1 MSLLLG
7 AMLSAACAG
16 NSANAKPDAAPGKTD
31 AAKETP
37 AERLRRDALRQQKE
51 EEERR
56 TRDDF
61 IHRQQR

>member
-16 NSANAKPDAAPGKTD
+16 NSANAKSDAVPGKTD
-31 AAKETP
+31 EAKETP

-61 IHRQQR
+61 IRRQQH